1 LHDHS
6 FHLDLHNILL
16 INSNLCLAHH
26 LINLSLYYVSPWF
39 RYEQRDSHEFLS
51 DLVDFLH
58 DELAASPP
66 HAAAVVA
73 ASSGSTIGAKV
84 SSPKEDETP
93 NEAEGK
99 VVGELENGTVGN
111 QHCASMS
118 VVQNDR
124 AALLPTDEYFQLN
137 VRVCLECD
145 SCGYSR

>member
-1 LHDHS
+1 MFVS
-6 FHLDLHNILL
+6 I
-16 INSNLCLAHH
+16 
-26 LINLSLYYVSPWF
+26 YVSSWF

-58 DELAASPP
+58 DELAASPTP
-66 HAAAVVA
+66 PGATAVVA
-73 ASSGSTIGAKV
+73 TSSGSTMGGRV
-84 SSPKEDETP
+84 SSPEENENP

-111 QHCASMS
+111 QHCASTS
-118 VVQNDR
+118 IVQNDR